1 MTPRES
7 ERGKREGGMRIQR
20 EPDKK
25 LAMEGEEKG
34 GEIYSLKVNGRIRN
48 WPLPL
53 FLQQHI
59 DSCVQLLSVRDSGG
73 RFYREDKR

>member
-1 MTPRES
+1 
-7 ERGKREGGMRIQR
+7 MRMQR

-34 GEIYSLKVNGRIRN
+34 GEIYSLKANGRIRN
-48 WPLPL
+48 WPLPPF

-59 DSCVQLLSVRDSGG
+59 DSRDNNIVHVKTLLACPAAVSQGLRWTSLP
-73 RFYREDKR
+73 